1 MELLEST
8 CFSFIC
14 AYSIN
19 GVILVKQQINKYRK
33 MHIMLE
39 FLYVYNCTQIFETS
53 LSLKKIE
60 LENIKRNKE
69 KKWKRIY
76 KEIYIYEY
84 L

>member
-1 MELLEST
+1 
-8 CFSFIC
+8 
-14 AYSIN
+14 
-19 GVILVKQQINKYRK
+19 

-76 KEIYIYEY
+76 KEIYIWIFIILYTRTLCGNSTYVWTHKQVWIQILEFEI
-84 L
+84 

>member
-1 MELLEST
+1 
-8 CFSFIC
+8 
-14 AYSIN
+14 
-19 GVILVKQQINKYRK
+19 
-33 MHIMLE
+33 MLE

-76 KEIYIYEY
+76 KGIYIYMNIYNFVYQNLMWEFN
-84 L
+84 LCMNSQTSLNSNTRV

>member
-1 MELLEST
+1 LCRVLGLWNRWRVLD
-8 CFSFIC
+8 FSFIC

-19 GVILVKQQINKYRK
+19 GVISVKQQINKYIK
-33 MHIMLE
+33 MQIMLE

-53 LSLKKIE
+53 LCLKKIE

-76 KEIYIYEY
+76 K
-84 L
+84 

>member
-1 MELLEST
+1 
-8 CFSFIC
+8 
-14 AYSIN
+14 
-19 GVILVKQQINKYRK
+19 
-33 MHIMLE
+33 
-39 FLYVYNCTQIFETS
+39 
-53 LSLKKIE
+53 LKKIE

>member
-1 MELLEST
+1 MEPLEST
-8 CFSFIC
+8 WFSFIC

-53 LSLKKIE
+53 LSLKK
-60 LENIKRNKE
+60 
-69 KKWKRIY
+69 
-76 KEIYIYEY
+76 
-84 L
+84 